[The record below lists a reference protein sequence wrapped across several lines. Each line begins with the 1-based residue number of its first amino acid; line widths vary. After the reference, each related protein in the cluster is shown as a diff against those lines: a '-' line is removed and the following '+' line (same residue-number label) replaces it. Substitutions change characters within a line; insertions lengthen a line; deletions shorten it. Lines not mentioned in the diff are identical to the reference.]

1 MCGEGWRFACLDL
14 GEISIHNYVIETGLS
29 CNVISQTLPF
39 LPELVLECLQ
49 FGVPFQLEHIGKV
62 IFVL

>member
-1 MCGEGWRFACLDL
+1 MCSFPTRTMGDEGFK
-14 GEISIHNYVIETGLS
+14 S
-29 CNVISQTLPF
+29 LPF